1 MDLLREEI
9 ACKTLSD
16 TNKIDIMQQA
26 VAPCPEIVMSIKGKP
41 TRSLLDSG
49 SEVTLVNE
57 SYYKE
62 HIEHRLLPSSGS
74 YNNSH
79 NLFSLRGVEEGHVP
93 LSKHFECDIEV
104 GGQLVHRVGILVK
117 KDKIPLVDSKGRKA
131 KTPALLGSNLI
142 RIAVNEFCET
152 FGEDCLRLFECPKVI
167 SPLWFSTLC
176 LYYYAHIHKKSGVGA
191 SSVQSDDP
199 SKDNDR
205 NSHNNQSSK
214 PKRSQEQ
221 RKNSNEAK
229 SEKNSGKSK
238 NTQTGSGKQRDKKL
252 NTLGGY
258 AGRVMVGN
266 HRQPICIPAGTSK
279 VVIGKTQDKLPR
291 GSYMVEATDDDNLP
305 CGVSVNHTYV
315 NPTKAKQVSVI
326 LLNTNSYNVLIRQ
339 PLYAATIWDVE
350 LKDWDYEPIITKSD
364 EANTFEVKLQPVP
377 PEDLREEILSNATEV
392 NQETNDTSGRSA
404 SDEKDEKPSFGAR
417 PNTKNPDFDFKKELE
432 QLPFEL
438 NIGDAP
444 LTREQQARLINVIY
458 DHTEVFSLFDGDL
471 GFCDVLKH
479 SIPTTTDKPV
489 YLPHRQIPVQLQSEV
504 KKCLDN
510 WLKQGI
516 IRPSKSP
523 YASQVV
529 IVRKKTGEI
538 RLCVDFR
545 KLNAISIR
553 DSFPLPRV
561 EEALQAVQAAVWF
574 SSFDLAQGYLQMA
587 MEEEDIEKTAF
598 RAGSS
603 GLYEFTRMPFGL
615 TNAGASFCRLMEMC
629 IGDQQ
634 YVTLL
639 FYLDDICIFAETA
652 DQMLDRIEFVFS
664 RLKEFNLKIKPKK
677 SHFFQTSVTFLGH
690 ILSANGVSPNLE
702 KVAKIKDW
710 PTPKTPKEV
719 HSFVGLAS
727 YYRRFIP
734 NFAKWAGPLH
744 ALIVP
749 ASFKQKIRRGEMKK
763 SDLPEFQWTPVCQE
777 GFDQLKKA
785 LTEAPVLA
793 YPDYSKPFILET
805 DASLKGLGA
814 VLSQKGDDN
823 EIRVVAYASR
833 SLRPSEK
840 SMRDYSSAKIELM
853 ALKWS
858 VCDKFKDYL
867 LGSKFTV
874 FTDNNPLCYIKS
886 SKLGAAQIRWLSEL
900 TLYDFDIVYRTGKS
914 NLVADALSRHPEVE
928 EEIEKEGPSESDDD
942 EWIAVSYQVEE
953 QGGHISSM
961 EFNQAISELV
971 GGTKIDKKLKDRI
984 QVTDVAKEKLN
995 GKTIEV
1001 ATGMVS
1007 LFDSI
1012 TPKEMAEFQRQDNQ
1026 IAPIFTHV
1034 EQDQKPSK
1042 KVTYQI
1048 RSKLA
1053 HKLALQWDRL
1063 ILKQGV
1069 LHRLYIFNEME
1080 YHQLVLPQR
1089 YHRKVL
1095 TALHDHMGHQG
1106 IDRTLDLLRERVYWP
1121 SMAKDAQ
1128 NWVTNCRRC
1137 QIARGDYNQP
1147 KPKIGHLEAHNPLD
1161 LVCLDFTKIDPS
1173 KTGKENVLVITDAFT
1188 KFSLAVC
1195 TPNQTAKTVAK
1206 ILVEKW
1212 FHVYGVP
1219 SRIHSDQGRCFDSN
1233 IIKALCKMY
1242 GVEQSFTSPYN
1253 PRGNAFCECFNRT
1266 LFGLLKTLK
1275 SEEKADWPSHL
1286 PALVFAYNA
1295 TPHASTGYQ
1304 PYQLMFGRRAP
1315 APCDNW
1321 LGLRAYN
1328 DDKSITRIDWVDQQ
1342 LEQLLHANKRAQKN
1356 IKATNAKNRK
1366 AAGGKDLVI
1375 PVGNLVLLRD
1385 HPEGRNK
1392 IQDNNKDQIYIVTRH
1407 HDNRNAYFVKPLG
1420 SKCQP
1425 KQVNRREMFD
1435 LGITEDQELER
1446 QKQEK
1451 ENEEE
1456 DETNELPLYNPAVS
1470 RKKDFIEHPYNLRP
1484 RNRKTVNSQ
1493 AVLVSTR
1500 L

>member
-1 MDLLREEI
+1 
-9 ACKTLSD
+9 
-16 TNKIDIMQQA
+16 MQQA

-49 SEVTLVNE
+49 SEVTLINE
-57 SYYKE
+57 SCYKE

-104 GGQLVHRVGILVK
+104 GGQLVHRIGILVK

-152 FGEDCLRLFECPKVI
+152 FGEDCLRLFECPKGI

-191 SSVQSDDP
+191 SSIQSDDP
-199 SKDNDR
+199 SKDKDR
-205 NSHNNQSSK
+205 NSRNNQPSK

-221 RKNSNEAK
+221 CKNSNEAK
-229 SEKNSGKSK
+229 LEKGSGKSK
-238 NTQTGSGKQRDKKL
+238 NTQTGTGKQHDKKL

-258 AGRVMVGN
+258 AGRVMVGDR
-266 HRQPICIPAGTSK
+266 RQPICIPAGTSK
-279 VVIGKTQDKLPR
+279 VVIGRTQDKLPR

-326 LLNTNSYNVLIRQ
+326 LLNTNSYNVWIRQ

-392 NQETNDTSGRSA
+392 NQETNDTSGKSA
-404 SDEKDEKPSFGAR
+404 SNEKDEKPSFGVR
-417 PNTKNPDFDFKKELE
+417 PNTKDPDFDFKKELE
-432 QLPFEL
+432 RLPFEL

-444 LTREQQARLINVIY
+444 LTREQQARLIDVIY

-504 KKCLDN
+504 RKCLDN

-529 IVRKKTGEI
+529 IVCKKTGEI
-538 RLCVDFR
+538 NLCVDFR
-545 KLNAISIR
+545 KLNAISIH

-634 YVTLL
+634 YITLL

-652 DQMLDRIEFVFS
+652 DQMLDRIEFMFS
-664 RLKEFNLKIKPKK
+664 HLKEFNLKIKPKK

-690 ILSANGVSPNLE
+690 ILSANSVSPNPE

-749 ASFKQKIRRGEMKK
+749 ASFKQKIRKGEMKK
-763 SDLPEFQWTPVCQE
+763 SDLPEFQWTSACQE

-823 EIRVVAYASR
+823 EIRVIAYASR

-900 TLYDFDIVYRTGKS
+900 ALYDFDIIYRSGKS
-914 NLVADALSRHPEVE
+914 NLVADALSRRPEVE
-928 EEIEKEGPSESDDD
+928 EETEKEVPPESDDD

-961 EFNQAISELV
+961 EFNQVISELV

-1012 TPKEMAEFQRQDNQ
+1012 TPKEMAEFQHQDNQ
-1026 IAPIFTHV
+1026 IAPILTYV
-1034 EQDQKPSK
+1034 EQDQKPPK

-1053 HKLALQWDRL
+1053 RKLALQWDRL

-1242 GVEQSFTSPYN
+1242 GIEQSFTSPYN
-1253 PRGNAFCECFNRT
+1253 PRGNAFCERFNRT

-1275 SEEKADWPSHL
+1275 SEEKADWPSYL

-1304 PYQLMFGRRAP
+1304 PYQFMFGHRAP

-1321 LGLRAYN
+1321 LGLRTYN
-1328 DDKSITRIDWVDQQ
+1328 DDKSITRIDWVNQQ
-1342 LEQLLHANKRAQKN
+1342 LEQLLHANKRVQKN

-1392 IQDNNKDQIYIVTRH
+1392 IQDNNKDQIYIVTGH
-1407 HDNRNAYFVKPLG
+1407 LDNRNAYFVKPLS

-1425 KQVNRREMFD
+1425 KQVN
-1435 LGITEDQELER
+1435 
-1446 QKQEK
+1446 
-1451 ENEEE
+1451 
-1456 DETNELPLYNPAVS
+1456 
-1470 RKKDFIEHPYNLRP
+1470 
-1484 RNRKTVNSQ
+1484 
-1493 AVLVSTR
+1493 
-1500 L
+1500 

>member
-1 MDLLREEI
+1 
-9 ACKTLSD
+9 
-16 TNKIDIMQQA
+16 MQQA
-26 VAPCPEIVMSIKGKP
+26 VAPCPEIVMAIKGKS

-57 SYYKE
+57 SYYRE

-152 FGEDCLRLFECPKVI
+152 FGEDCLRLFECPKGI

-199 SKDNDR
+199 SKDNDG
-205 NSHNNQSSK
+205 NSRDNQPLR
-214 PKRSQEQ
+214 PKRCQEHG
-221 RKNSNEAK
+221 KNSNEANSNK
-229 SEKNSGKSK
+229 DSGKSK
-238 NTQTGSGKQRDKKL
+238 NTQTGSGKQRNKKL

-258 AGRVMVGN
+258 AGRVMVGD
-266 HRQPICIPAGTSK
+266 RKQPICIPAGTSK
-279 VVIGKTQDKLPR
+279 VVIGKTQEKLPR

-326 LLNTNSYNVLIRQ
+326 LLNTNTYNVWIRQ
-339 PLYAATIWDVE
+339 PLYAATIWDVD

-364 EANTFEVKLQPVP
+364 EADTFEVKLQPVP
-377 PEDLREEILSNATEV
+377 PEDLREEILSNAMEV
-392 NQETNDTSGRSA
+392 NQDTNDTSGKSA
-404 SDEKDEKPSFGAR
+404 SNEKDEKPSFGAR
-417 PNTKNPDFDFKKELE
+417 PNTKDPDFDFKKELE
-432 QLPFEL
+432 RLPFEL

-444 LTREQQARLINVIY
+444 LTRDQQARLIDVIY
-458 DHTEVFSLFDGDL
+458 SHTEVFSLFDGDL

-504 KKCLDN
+504 RKCLDN

-634 YVTLL
+634 YITLL

-690 ILSANGVSPNLE
+690 ILSANGVSPNPE

-749 ASFKQKIRRGEMKK
+749 ASFKQKIRRGEMKR
-763 SDLPEFQWTPVCQE
+763 SDLPEFQWTPACQE

-823 EIRVVAYASR
+823 EIRVIAYASR

-900 TLYDFDIVYRTGKS
+900 ALYDFDIVYRTGKS
-914 NLVADALSRHPEVE
+914 NLVADALSRRPEVE
-928 EEIEKEGPSESDDD
+928 EEIEKEVLSESDDE

-953 QGGHISSM
+953 QGGRISSM
-961 EFNQAISELV
+961 EFNQVVSELV

-984 QVTDVAKEKLN
+984 QVTDVAKEKLD

-1026 IAPIFTHV
+1026 IAPIFVHV

-1042 KVTYQI
+1042 KATYQI

-1053 HKLALQWDRL
+1053 RKLALQWDRL
-1063 ILKQGV
+1063 ILKQGI

-1147 KPKIGHLEAHNPLD
+1147 KPTIGHLEAHNPLD

-1173 KTGKENVLVITDAFT
+1173 RTGKENVLVITDAFT

-1242 GVEQSFTSPYN
+1242 GIEQSFTSPYN
-1253 PRGNAFCECFNRT
+1253 PRGNAFCERFNRT

-1295 TPHASTGYQ
+1295 TPHASTSYQ

-1456 DETNELPLYNPAVS
+1456 DETSELPLYNPAVS
-1470 RKKDFIEHPYNLRP
+1470 RKKDFIERPYNLRP

>member
-1 MDLLREEI
+1 M
-9 ACKTLSD
+9 
-16 TNKIDIMQQA
+16 
-26 VAPCPEIVMSIKGKP
+26 
-41 TRSLLDSG
+41 
-49 SEVTLVNE
+49 
-57 SYYKE
+57 
-62 HIEHRLLPSSGS
+62 
-74 YNNSH
+74 
-79 NLFSLRGVEEGHVP
+79 
-93 LSKHFECDIEV
+93 
-104 GGQLVHRVGILVK
+104 
-117 KDKIPLVDSKGRKA
+117 
-131 KTPALLGSNLI
+131 
-142 RIAVNEFCET
+142 
-152 FGEDCLRLFECPKVI
+152 
-167 SPLWFSTLC
+167 
-176 LYYYAHIHKKSGVGA
+176 
-191 SSVQSDDP
+191 
-199 SKDNDR
+199 
-205 NSHNNQSSK
+205 
-214 PKRSQEQ
+214 
-221 RKNSNEAK
+221 
-229 SEKNSGKSK
+229 
-238 NTQTGSGKQRDKKL
+238 
-252 NTLGGY
+252 
-258 AGRVMVGN
+258 
-266 HRQPICIPAGTSK
+266 
-279 VVIGKTQDKLPR
+279 
-291 GSYMVEATDDDNLP
+291 
-305 CGVSVNHTYV
+305 
-315 NPTKAKQVSVI
+315 
-326 LLNTNSYNVLIRQ
+326 
-339 PLYAATIWDVE
+339 
-350 LKDWDYEPIITKSD
+350 
-364 EANTFEVKLQPVP
+364 
-377 PEDLREEILSNATEV
+377 
-392 NQETNDTSGRSA
+392 
-404 SDEKDEKPSFGAR
+404 
-417 PNTKNPDFDFKKELE
+417 
-432 QLPFEL
+432 PFEL

-444 LTREQQARLINVIY
+444 LTRDQQARLIDVIY
-458 DHTEVFSLFDGDL
+458 NHTEVFSLFDRDL
-471 GFCDVLKH
+471 GFCDILKH

-504 KKCLDN
+504 RKCLDN

-634 YVTLL
+634 YIMLL
-639 FYLDDICIFAETA
+639 FYLDDICIFVETA

-677 SHFFQTSVTFLGH
+677 SHFFQTSITFLGH
-690 ILSANGVSPNLE
+690 ILSADGVSPNPE

-763 SDLPEFQWTPVCQE
+763 SDLPEFQWTPAYQE

-793 YPDYSKPFILET
+793 YPDYSKPFILEM
-805 DASLKGLGA
+805 DASLKGLGT
-814 VLSQKGDDN
+814 VLSQKGDNN
-823 EIRVVAYASR
+823 EIRVIAHTSR

-840 SMRDYSSAKIELM
+840 SMRDYNSAKIELM

-900 TLYDFDIVYRTGKS
+900 ALYDFDIVYRTGKS
-914 NLVADALSRHPEVE
+914 NLVADVLSCRPEVE
-928 EEIEKEGPSESDDD
+928 EEIEKEVSPEGDDE

-953 QGGHISSM
+953 QGGHVSSM
-961 EFNQAISELV
+961 EFNQVISKLV

-1026 IAPIFTHV
+1026 IAPIFAYV

-1042 KVTYQI
+1042 KIIYQI

-1063 ILKQGV
+1063 ILKQGI
-1069 LHRLYIFNEME
+1069 LHRLYIFNEIE
-1080 YHQLVLPQR
+1080 YHQLVLPQW
-1089 YHRKVL
+1089 YHRKVI

-1128 NWVTNCRRC
+1128 NWVTNCRHC

-1161 LVCLDFTKIDPS
+1161 LVCLDFTKTDPS
-1173 KTGKENVLVITDAFT
+1173 KTGKENILVITDAFT

-1206 ILVEKW
+1206 ILVKKW
-1212 FHVYGVP
+1212 FHVYGIP
-1219 SRIHSDQGRCFDSN
+1219 TQIHSDQGRCFDSN

-1253 PRGNAFCECFNRT
+1253 PPGNAFCERFNRT

-1275 SEEKADWPSHL
+1275 SEEKADWPSYL
-1286 PALVFAYNA
+1286 LALVFAYNA

-1304 PYQLMFGRRAP
+1304 PYQLMFGCRAP

-1366 AAGGKDLVI
+1366 AAGGKDLII
-1375 PVGNLVLLRD
+1375 PVGNLILLRD

-1392 IQDNNKDQIYIVTRH
+1392 IQDNNKDQIYIVTGH

-1420 SKCQP
+1420 SKYQP
-1425 KQVNRREMFD
+1425 KQVNRCKMFD
-1435 LGITEDQELER
+1435 LGITENQEFER
-1446 QKQEK
+1446 QKQENEK
-1451 ENEEE
+1451 EEE
-1456 DETNELPLYNPAVS
+1456 DETSELPLYNPAVS
-1470 RKKDFIEHPYNLRP
+1470 RKKNFIERPYNLRP
-1484 RNRKTVNSQ
+1484 RNQKTANSH
-1493 AVLVSTR
+1493 AVLVSTH

>member
-1 MDLLREEI
+1 
-9 ACKTLSD
+9 
-16 TNKIDIMQQA
+16 MQQA
-26 VAPCPEIVMSIKGKP
+26 VAPCPEIIMSIKGKP

-57 SYYKE
+57 SYYRE
-62 HIEHRLLPSSGS
+62 YIEHRLLPSSGS

-142 RIAVNEFCET
+142 RIAVNEFCEL
-152 FGEDCLRLFECPKVI
+152 FGEDCLRLFECPKGI

-199 SKDNDR
+199 SKDDDGNNRDSQSLRSKR
-205 NSHNNQSSK
+205 N
-214 PKRSQEQ
+214 QEYG
-221 RKNSNEAK
+221 KNSSEAK
-229 SEKNSGKSK
+229 SDKDSGKSK
-238 NTQTGSGKQRDKKL
+238 NTQTGSGKHRNKKL

-258 AGRVMVGN
+258 AGRVMVGD
-266 HRQPICIPAGTSK
+266 RKQPICIPAGTSK
-279 VVIGKTQDKLPR
+279 VVIGKTQEKLPR

-305 CGVSVNHTYV
+305 CGVSVNYTYV

-326 LLNTNSYNVLIRQ
+326 LLNTNSYNVWIRQ
-339 PLYAATIWDVE
+339 PLYAATIWDVD

-364 EANTFEVKLQPVP
+364 EEDTFEVKLQPVP

-392 NQETNDTSGRSA
+392 NQDINDTSGKSA
-404 SDEKDEKPSFGAR
+404 TKEKDEKPSFGAR
-417 PNTKNPDFDFKKELE
+417 PNTKDPDFDFKRELE
-432 QLPFEL
+432 RLPFEL

-444 LTREQQARLINVIY
+444 LTRDQQARLIDVIY
-458 DHTEVFSLFDGDL
+458 SHTEVFSLFDGDL

-504 KKCLDN
+504 RKCLDN

-690 ILSANGVSPNLE
+690 ILSADGVSPNPE

-749 ASFKQKIRRGEMKK
+749 ASFKQKVRRGEMKK
-763 SDLPEFQWTPVCQE
+763 SDLPEFQWTPACQE

-823 EIRVVAYASR
+823 EIRVIAYASR

-900 TLYDFDIVYRTGKS
+900 ALYDFDIVYRTGKS
-914 NLVADALSRHPEVE
+914 NLVADALSRRPEVE
-928 EEIEKEGPSESDDD
+928 EEIEREVLPESDDE

-953 QGGHISSM
+953 QGGRISSM
-961 EFNQAISELV
+961 EFNQVISELV

-995 GKTIEV
+995 GNTIEV

-1026 IAPIFTHV
+1026 IAPIFTYV
-1034 EQDQKPSK
+1034 KQDQKPSK

-1053 HKLALQWDRL
+1053 RKLALQWDRL

-1128 NWVTNCRRC
+1128 DWVTNCRRC

-1219 SRIHSDQGRCFDSN
+1219 TRIHSDQGRCFDSN

-1253 PRGNAFCECFNRT
+1253 PRGNAFCERFNRT

-1342 LEQLLHANKRAQKN
+1342 LEQLLHANKHAQKN

-1366 AAGGKDLVI
+1366 AAGGKDLII

-1392 IQDNNKDQIYIVTRH
+1392 IQDNNKDQIYIVTGH

-1446 QKQEK
+1446 QKQENEK
-1451 ENEEE
+1451 EEE
-1456 DETNELPLYNPAVS
+1456 DETSDLPLYNPAVS
-1470 RKKDFIEHPYNLRP
+1470 RKKDFIERPYNLRP
-1484 RNRKTVNSQ
+1484 RNRKTADSQ
-1493 AVLVSTR
+1493 AVSVSTR

>member
-1 MDLLREEI
+1 
-9 ACKTLSD
+9 
-16 TNKIDIMQQA
+16 MQQA
-26 VAPCPEIVMSIKGKP
+26 VAPCPEIIMSIKGKP

-57 SYYKE
+57 SYYRE
-62 HIEHRLLPSSGS
+62 YIEHQLLPSSGS

-142 RIAVNEFCET
+142 RIAVNEFCEL
-152 FGEDCLRLFECPKVI
+152 FGEDCLRLFECPKGI

-199 SKDNDR
+199 SKDDDGNNRD
-205 NSHNNQSSK
+205 NQSLR
-214 PKRSQEQ
+214 PKRNQEYG
-221 RKNSNEAK
+221 KNSSEAK
-229 SEKNSGKSK
+229 SDKDSGKSK
-238 NTQTGSGKQRDKKL
+238 NTQTGSGKHRNKKL

-258 AGRVMVGN
+258 AGRVMVGD
-266 HRQPICIPAGTSK
+266 RKQPICIPAGTSK
-279 VVIGKTQDKLPR
+279 VVIGKTQEKLPR

-326 LLNTNSYNVLIRQ
+326 LLNTNSYNVWIRQ
-339 PLYAATIWDVE
+339 PLYAATIWDVD

-364 EANTFEVKLQPVP
+364 EVDTFEVKLQPIP

-392 NQETNDTSGRSA
+392 NQDINDTSGKSA
-404 SDEKDEKPSFGAR
+404 SKEKDEKPSFGTR
-417 PNTKNPDFDFKKELE
+417 PNTKDPDFDFKKELE
-432 QLPFEL
+432 RLPFEL

-444 LTREQQARLINVIY
+444 LTRDQQARLIDVIY
-458 DHTEVFSLFDGDL
+458 SHTEVFSLFDGDL

-504 KKCLDN
+504 RKCLDN

-690 ILSANGVSPNLE
+690 ILSADGVSPNPE

-763 SDLPEFQWTPVCQE
+763 SDLPEFQWTPACQE

-900 TLYDFDIVYRTGKS
+900 ALYDFDIVYRTGKS
-914 NLVADALSRHPEVE
+914 NLVADALSRRPEVE
-928 EEIEKEGPSESDDD
+928 EEIEREVLPESDDE

-953 QGGHISSM
+953 QGGRISSM
-961 EFNQAISELV
+961 EFNQVISELV

-995 GKTIEV
+995 GNTIEV

-1026 IAPIFTHV
+1026 IAPIFAYV
-1034 EQDQKPSK
+1034 KQDQKPSK
-1042 KVTYQI
+1042 KATYQI

-1053 HKLALQWDRL
+1053 RKLALQWDRL

-1069 LHRLYIFNEME
+1069 LHRLYIFNEIE

-1128 NWVTNCRRC
+1128 DWVTNCRRC

-1206 ILVEKW
+1206 VLVEKW

-1219 SRIHSDQGRCFDSN
+1219 TRIHSDQGRCFDSN

-1253 PRGNAFCECFNRT
+1253 PRGNAFCERFNRT

-1328 DDKSITRIDWVDQQ
+1328 DDESITRIDWVDQQ

-1366 AAGGKDLVI
+1366 AAGGKDLII
-1375 PVGNLVLLRD
+1375 PIGNLVLLRD

-1392 IQDNNKDQIYIVTRH
+1392 IQDNNKDQIYIVTGH

-1446 QKQEK
+1446 QKQENEK
-1451 ENEEE
+1451 EEE
-1456 DETNELPLYNPAVS
+1456 DETSDLPLYNPAVS
-1470 RKKDFIEHPYNLRP
+1470 RKKDFIECPYNLRP
-1484 RNRKTVNSQ
+1484 RNQKTADSQ
-1493 AVLVSTR
+1493 AVSVSTR